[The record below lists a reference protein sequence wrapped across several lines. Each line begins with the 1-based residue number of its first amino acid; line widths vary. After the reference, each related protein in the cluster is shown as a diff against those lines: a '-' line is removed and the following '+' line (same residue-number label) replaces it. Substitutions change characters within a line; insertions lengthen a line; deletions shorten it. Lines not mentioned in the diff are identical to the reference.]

1 MPRMMRF
8 LLTAGLAATCAI
20 GASAQLQIN
29 GSGQPTVNAWDALTD
44 AYAKTV
50 KVEGC
55 TDGDCS
61 IEGLVLDN
69 QAGGACLDNV
79 LVTDRYGF
87 DGRDVAAAEVA
98 LKIDADALAATRY
111 YRAIVLF
118 PRKGVQRLCVRSTMQ
133 ASGMRFTVS
142 LDRPQDADQLTQMAR
157 ISTSAN
163 LSATELRLSPL
174 TTPRRR
180 MTMTPELSG
189 RLARSLFISASRFPV
204 SVSIQSDGPSLPIIW
219 GDQSIGV
226 TNRML
231 AIPATALREIQVTK
245 NGAAMPIKNC
255 AGSVDDTRLTIRC

>member
-1 MPRMMRF
+1 MRF
-8 LLTAGLAATCAI
+8 LLTAGLAAMCAT

-29 GSGQPTVNAWDALTD
+29 GSAQPTINAWDALTD

-55 TDGDCS
+55 AEGDCS

-133 ASGMRFTVS
+133 ASGLRFTVS

-157 ISTSAN
+157 ISTTAN
-163 LSATELRLSPL
+163 SSATELRLSPL

-189 RLARSLFISASRFPV
+189 RLARSLFISASRFPLSV
-204 SVSIQSDGPSLPIIW
+204 SVESAGPSLPILW
-219 GDQSIGV
+219 AGQSIGV
-226 TNRML
+226 TNRTF
-231 AIPATALREIQVTK
+231 AVPAAALRDIQVTK
-245 NGAAMPIKNC
+245 DGATVPIKTC
-255 AGSVDDTRLTIRC
+255 AGSVNDTRLTIRC